1 MSELNFPP
9 GYRIG
14 ENGEYQVIRRQPISD
29 DVSNTFAEVYLV
41 KKIKVR
47 KKFALKVLRPEIIAR
62 YKRSVND
69 FRDEIQVLTKLN
81 HKNVIQID
89 DFGKLKDRDG
99 MPSFYLIMEYIEDAK
114 LVKDTY
120 SVKTMLGF
128 FMQIL
133 DGLMYLHGKQIIHRD
148 IKPDNILVQH
158 NSVVKITDFGIAKFL
173 DRDDMVSSVIGAPAY
188 APPEQIERKG
198 KISFASDLYAAGK
211 TLYTMVTRELPKP
224 NKQITILPEKFKN
237 KAWHDPL
244 LQIMKKATNANVEDR
259 YTSAEE
265 MKKDVLSV
273 YKKLFGVS
281 AAKADTPQALPV
293 SDKRERVKKRSP
305 AVLVT
310 ASIMA
315 LALVIL
321 TGSYFLRGKAPSDSA
336 EFRQMLAE
344 GEKMFL
350 SASASPEEI
359 QDYFVT
365 LNTTFAGNDRSLF
378 LAALTAAYNGDADGS
393 IEYLERA
400 VSMYPDDV
408 DLKITL
414 GKSHYDAGNFFKA
427 RHIWMGAKKVQP
439 DNAELSSLLRLSLLT
454 KQ

>member
-133 DGLMYLHGKQIIHRD
+133 DGLTYLHGKQIIHRD

-158 NSVVKITDFGIAKFL
+158 NSTIKITDFGIAKFL

-305 AVLVT
+305 AVLAT
-310 ASIMA
+310 ASIMS

-321 TGSYFLRGKAPSDSA
+321 AGSYFLRGKAPSDSA

-378 LAALTAAYNGDADGS
+378 LAALTAADNGDADGS

-427 RHIWMGAKKVQP
+427 RQIWMGAKKVQP